1 MGASEGAGIG
11 QASRGGVHFSVTT
24 LAHIPAQFLE
34 LAAHLCLS
42 LAQIAGRGGQDA
54 ALQVH
59 LLAATTWLMG
69 RLVLLNIAA
78 DLAGGEVAVS
88 ARVRGIF
95 GTTRLNSPSADGT
108 LHMLCVLA
116 ASSC

>member
-1 MGASEGAGIG
+1 
-11 QASRGGVHFSVTT
+11 
-24 LAHIPAQFLE
+24 
-34 LAAHLCLS
+34 
-42 LAQIAGRGGQDA
+42 
-54 ALQVH
+54 
-59 LLAATTWLMG
+59 MG